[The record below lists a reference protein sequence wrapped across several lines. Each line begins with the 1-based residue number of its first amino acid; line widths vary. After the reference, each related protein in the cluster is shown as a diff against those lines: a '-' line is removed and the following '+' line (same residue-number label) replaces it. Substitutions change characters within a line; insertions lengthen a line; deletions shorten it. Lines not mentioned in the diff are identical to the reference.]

1 LFAHFLKKSI
11 YRANSFVGFGV
22 FLNRAIIAGRL
33 WRLCGASTDVFFA
46 VARRSFP
53 SDKAP
58 PARYPLT
65 DKKKR

>member
-33 WRLCGASTDVFFA
+33 WRLCGGSTDVFFA
-46 VARRSFP
+46 GCAQVVP
-53 SDKAP
+53 SDKA
-58 PARYPLT
+58 AAGALPL
-65 DKKKR
+65 DR